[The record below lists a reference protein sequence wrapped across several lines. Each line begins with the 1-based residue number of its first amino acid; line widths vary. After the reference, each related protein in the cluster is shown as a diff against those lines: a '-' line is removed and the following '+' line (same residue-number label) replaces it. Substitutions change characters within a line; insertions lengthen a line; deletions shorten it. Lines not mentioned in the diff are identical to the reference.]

1 MDHKCVYC
9 RAPLP
14 DGASFC
20 HCCAKSQLRKKPM
33 NPPRRPRARGALYA
47 AAACAVLLLAC
58 CGLIRGRAARP
69 EPVSTAQ
76 TAPVPESVSTA
87 PPETTAAIAT
97 ETTSAADTL
106 TQLERLVLT
115 SAEEALADPDIE
127 AHGPRITH
135 VVEYRAGNWDGKRS
149 TFHGL
154 LIRLNGNFLWENS
167 YYDCLDV
174 LLDMDT
180 GEILNAAQLDYA
192 RIRAYQRTVA
202 DREQFHHLLLNA
214 YRSFLDDNL
223 LWIWM
228 DSEIREELPQEELDA
243 VNTALTQDLPEE
255 EPLEFGFPGE
265 IPVPT
270 PSYSFAEGALAELEN
285 LSYDYSADA
294 LAAVAEALK
303 IQSSGPVYMQSS
315 GVRDAQESQFY
326 IVNGEKRGQWALHTN
341 GDQEYVLYHDF
352 DNSIWARHLW
362 VYASGVM
369 MDDYWYAD
377 GTPAARFVLTGGGQY
392 NQTLFY
398 PDGKQSYHFIRDTG
412 VEQAEI
418 YAPDGSERLTL
429 NASNTGTELSEY
441 ASNGSLTRH
450 IRYSPDGSIQAE

>member
-9 RAPLP
+9 GAPLP

-20 HCCAKSQLRKKPM
+20 HCCARSQLRKKPM
-33 NPPRRPRARGALYA
+33 DPPRRPRVRGALYA

-58 CGLIRGRAARP
+58 CGLIRGQAARP

-87 PPETTAAIAT
+87 PPETTAAVVT
-97 ETTSAADTL
+97 KTTSAAEAL
-106 TQLERLVLT
+106 TQLERRVLT

-127 AHGPRITH
+127 AHAPRITH

-154 LIRLNGNFLWENS
+154 LIRLNGDFLWEDS
-167 YYDCLDV
+167 YYTCLDV

-202 DREQFHHLLLNA
+202 DLEQFHHLLLNA

-243 VNTALTQDLPEE
+243 INTALTQDLPEE

-285 LSYDYSADA
+285 LPYDYSADA
-294 LAAVAEALK
+294 LTAVAEALK

-315 GVRDAQESQFY
+315 GVKGAQDSRFY
-326 IVNGEKRGQWALHTN
+326 IVNGEKRGQWVLHTN

-369 MDDYWYAD
+369 MDDYWYAN
-377 GTPAARFVLTGGGQY
+377 GAPAARFVLTEGGQY

-398 PDGKQSYHFIRDTG
+398 PGGKQSYHFIRDMG

-418 YAPDGSERLTL
+418 CAPDGSERLTL

-441 ASNGSLTRH
+441 SANGSLSRH
-450 IRYSPDGSIQAE
+450 VWFFPDGSTQAE